1 MKRKTW
7 KKEGRALAG
16 LLGLLVS
23 LSVCV
28 WGLWT
33 PLPVL
38 AGDTEKETGQAEEIE
53 ETEEAEIQ
61 GADERE
67 MQEEILSQFDFDEID
82 ASLKELFPEE
92 RLEFRSVLEDVL
104 SGDLA
109 LTAELFNQLIA
120 DQFTYAVRTGKDQ
133 LVHMLMIALIAA
145 VFSNFSKV
153 FQSRQLS
160 EISFYA
166 LYLLMIALALNTFS
180 AVTKW
185 VESGIETLTSFMGV
199 FCPLY
204 FAAVAVAKGSVTAV
218 AFYQLVLFLI
228 YLVELLISSILLPAI
243 HIYMLVRVL
252 NDLSLEGYLTKFAE
266 LIELCVSWSL
276 KTLLA
281 CVVGINVIQ
290 GMISPAIDSVKRS
303 ILTRGAEAIPGVGDA
318 LGGMAEVAVG
328 TAVLV
333 KNGIGMT
340 GALIC
345 VSLCLVPLIQVACVA
360 LLYKLAAAVIQPVS
374 DPRITGCVETVG
386 EGVRLLM
393 RVVFTT
399 GVLFLLTVAVVSA
412 VTSST

>member
-38 AGDTEKETGQAEEIE
+38 AGDTEKETGQAK
-53 ETEEAEIQ
+53 ETEEEEIQ

-67 MQEEILSQFDFDEID
+67 IQEEILSRFDFDEID

>member
-38 AGDTEKETGQAEEIE
+38 AGDAEKETGQAK
-53 ETEEAEIQ
+53 ETEEEEIQ

-104 SGDLA
+104 SGDLT